1 MSFKTSLMSAS
12 SALALTWIV
21 PAPVALAADVV
32 NEPLCAVSG
41 VNGKIEAIGGYS
53 ENDDESGNA
62 LISGLGSLSIPLGCD
77 FGFQADV
84 GVIDELDVTTYG
96 GAVHLFARDPDS
108 YLFGVTGG
116 YFDAGDANLW
126 AIGPEAELYFGQFTL
141 QAWGGY
147 VDIDADDDAGGG
159 GDGFIDVDAS
169 YYATDDLRLY
179 VGGNILADQEFLRA
193 GLEYQFA
200 DAMTASFGA
209 KIGENDYVGITGGLS
224 FYFGSDD
231 KSLIRRHREDDPPN
245 RTKTFVGFKVK
256 NDKNSSADGTSTGT
270 STSTSTSTSTFNPG

>member
-21 PAPVALAADVV
+21 PVPAALAADVV

-84 GVIDELDVTTYG
+84 GIIDELDDTTYG

-159 GDGFIDVDAS
+159 SDGFIDIDAS

-256 NDKNSSADGTSTGT
+256 KDKHASADGTSGSGT
-270 STSTSTSTSTFNPG
+270 SGNTTLTTPPIY